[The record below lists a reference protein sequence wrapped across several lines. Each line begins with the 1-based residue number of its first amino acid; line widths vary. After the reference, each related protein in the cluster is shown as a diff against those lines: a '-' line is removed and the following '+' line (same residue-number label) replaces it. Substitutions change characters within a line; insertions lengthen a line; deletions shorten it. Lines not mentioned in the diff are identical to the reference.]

1 MSDEDDWGDGAAM
14 DDLALMVRVA
24 ASDQGALG
32 ALYDRYGRQVYAL
45 ALRMLQDGAAAE
57 DVTQDVFLKVWRS
70 AARFDADRGRVG
82 TWILHIAYTTTV
94 DLIRARRR
102 AMPSR
107 FDDMPEETDTGADP
121 AGDAETAVLGAQVKS
136 ALMRLPA
143 EQRQALELAY
153 FGAMTQQEIAG
164 KLGIPL
170 GTVKGRVRLGL
181 EALRQFLMMPR
192 RKEADPHARM
202 SPR

>member
-1 MSDEDDWGDGAAM
+1 M
-14 DDLALMVRVA
+14 DDVALVA
-24 ASDQGALG
+24 RMAAGDQSAVGD
-32 ALYDRYGRQVYAL
+32 LYDRYGRQVYSL
-45 ALRMLQDGAAAE
+45 AFRMLADGAAAE
-57 DVTQDVFLKVWRS
+57 DVTQDVFVKVWRS
-70 AARFDADRGRVG
+70 ADRFDAERGRVG

-94 DLIRARRR
+94 DLVRTRRR

-107 FDDMPEETDTGADP
+107 FDDLPDEPDAAADP
-121 AGDAETAVLGAQVKS
+121 AGMAETAIMGAQVKS
-136 ALMRLPA
+136 ALMRIAP

-153 FGAMTQQEIAG
+153 FGAMTQQEIAA

-181 EALRQFLMMPR
+181 EALRQFLMTPR
-192 RKEADPHARM
+192 RKEADSHAHL